1 MIYHDIFA
9 SQTGFPCYTCNC
21 FQGNLEEYP
30 TAKSKEFSIMKKQT
44 TILLSTLILTSFCGP
59 AFQTTTIQ
67 AATTDTQEVPT
78 PTGQILNFGEKF
90 ELSDLKTEAAIPIK
104 AYAETGQFLETGYI
118 KLNQR
123 DIWDLQQKK
132 ETIVNTPTITTKS
145 NWGGYLE
152 YEALNINLN
161 MVYDENT
168 KTFSLFDNGTKIDKL
183 TCELYEGSA
192 RIHYILKDTNEEFY
206 SYEQT
211 EALQYHDDSSEDEFR
226 VSTLSSIH
234 DAPDLIGYF
243 DAYDIDFDA
252 LANWNPLDNYENE
265 ANFESPIVKKY
276 DRKKID
282 KDNGTEYTVYL
293 EKAKPYTINFKV
305 YLDNKPYFSK
315 KVTGELNGTIP
326 LQDEPKMPDSKTATL
341 NKNKTA
347 VSSIN
352 EYLPQLGTYIQ
363 TGSVLHHKIY
373 ERNFGEIGA
382 ANSVEGQPNFLN
394 TGIYGISGEML
405 DNGQVIVEDENAGRT
420 TTLELYYESN
430 QADET
435 NNNIT
440 ADVTISSNLG
450 DQIVKDVTGE
460 IGKDIQITVPQKDGY
475 VTDKQTIT
483 AHVNPDGKIT
493 TNEKVTYA
501 KINSNE
507 NPSAEKPNN
516 NQNGDQDAS
525 NLPSY
530 YNGLVG
536 TMKKPVDLY
545 DFQKGKM
552 TKNKQRQLAPDSD
565 WRVDQI
571 ITLKGV
577 KYYRVATNEW
587 VKDSDIYRY
596 VAQKGTVD
604 TKDVEVTNLFTVE
617 DKLIN
622 NRGLAANTAWRYNR
636 IAYLGADE
644 TKYYRVA
651 TDEFVKASDV
661 INN

>member
-1 MIYHDIFA
+1 
-9 SQTGFPCYTCNC
+9 
-21 FQGNLEEYP
+21 
-30 TAKSKEFSIMKKQT
+30 MKTQT
-44 TILLSTLILTSFCGP
+44 TILLSALILTSFCGP
-59 AFQTTTIQ
+59 AFQAATIQ
-67 AATTDTQEVPT
+67 AATTDTQEIPT
-78 PTGQILNFGEKF
+78 PTGQILNIGEKF
-90 ELSDLKTEAAIPIK
+90 ELSDLKAEASIPIK
-104 AYAETGQFLETGYI
+104 AYAETGQFLEIGYI

-132 ETIVNTPTITTKS
+132 ETIVNTPTIYTKS
-145 NWGGYLE
+145 SWGGYLE

-168 KTFSLFDNGTKIDKL
+168 KTFTLLDNGKPINKL
-183 TCELYEGSA
+183 VCELYEGSA
-192 RIHYILKDTNEEFY
+192 KIHYILKDTNEEFY

-211 EALQYHDDSSEDEFR
+211 EALQYHDDPSENEFR
-226 VSTLSSIH
+226 VATLSSIH

-252 LANWNPLDNYENE
+252 LANWNPLNNYENE
-265 ANFESPIVKKY
+265 ANFESPIMKEY

-293 EKAKPYTINFKV
+293 EKAKPYTVNFKV

-315 KVTGELNGTIP
+315 KVTGELNGSIP
-326 LQDEPKMPDSKTATL
+326 LQDEPKMPDSKVATL

-382 ANSVEGQPNFLN
+382 ANSIEGQPNFLN

-405 DNGQVIVEDENAGRT
+405 DNNQVVVEDENAGRT

-430 QADET
+430 QSDDT
-435 NNNIT
+435 NSTVT
-440 ADVTISSNLG
+440 ANVMINSNLG
-450 DQIVKDVTGE
+450 DQVVKNVTGE
-460 IGKDIQITVPQKDGY
+460 IGKDIQVTVPKKDGY
-475 VTDKQTIT
+475 VADKETVTAQVNQDGTIT
-483 AHVNPDGKIT
+483 TK
-493 TNEKVTYA
+493 EKVTYT
-501 KINSNE
+501 KKETSE
-507 NPSAEKPNN
+507 EKPNN
-516 NQNGDQDAS
+516 NNNQNGNNEIS
-525 NLPSY
+525 NLPSH

-536 TMKKPVDLY
+536 TMKKNVDLY
-545 DFQKGKM
+545 DFKTGQM
-552 TKNKQRQLAPDSD
+552 TKNKQRQLAAYSD
-565 WRVDQI
+565 WKVDQI
-571 ITLKGV
+571 ITLKGI

-596 VAQKGTVD
+596 VAQKGIVD
-604 TKDVEVTNLFTVE
+604 TKDVEVTYLSTVE

-622 NRGLAANTAWRYNR
+622 NRGLAANTAWKYDR
-636 IAYLGADE
+636 IAYLGSNE